1 MVLFD
6 THCHLDV
13 DEFAADRDDVLTDAR
28 RVGVRDILVPGVSQ
42 AGWSALRTFCEPD
55 PHLHAALGLH
65 PVYLD
70 QHRPAHVDGLAREV
84 AADPPLAIGEI
95 GLDYHLRDL
104 DRAHQRDLLDAQL
117 AIAADAGLPVVLHC
131 RKAHDD
137 MLQHLRRH
145 ALCGGFCHAFN
156 GSLVQAERYLALGFC
171 LGFGGM
177 LTFERSTHL
186 RALATALPID
196 VIVLETDA
204 PDMTVA
210 SHRYQRNS
218 PAYLPEIL
226 HTLAQLRG
234 RDEAEVAAQTTANAR
249 RVLML
254 A

>member
-1 MVLFD
+1 MQLFD

-13 DEFAADRDDVLTDAR
+13 DEFADDRDDVLAAAR
-28 RVGVRDILVPGVSQ
+28 RVGVGDILVPGVTQ
-42 AGWSALRTFCEPD
+42 AGWSSLLAFCASD
-55 PHLHAALGLH
+55 PHLHPALGLH

-70 QHRPAHVDGLAREV
+70 RHEPEHVDMLAETVRK
-84 AADPPLAIGEI
+84 APPLAIGEI
-95 GLDYHLRDL
+95 GLDYHLREL
-104 DRAHQRDLLDAQL
+104 DRNRQRDLLDRQL

-137 MLQHLRRH
+137 MLQHLRRYD
-145 ALCGGFCHAFN
+145 LRGGFCHAFN
-156 GSLVQAERYLALGFC
+156 GSLVQAERYRELGFC

-186 RALATALPID
+186 RGLATKLPGEA
-196 VIVLETDA
+196 IVLETDA

-218 PAYLPEIL
+218 PAFLPEVL
-226 HTLAQLRG
+226 QTLAQLRNE
-234 RDEAEVAAQTTANAR
+234 DEAMVAEQTTTNAY
-249 RVLML
+249 RVLGL